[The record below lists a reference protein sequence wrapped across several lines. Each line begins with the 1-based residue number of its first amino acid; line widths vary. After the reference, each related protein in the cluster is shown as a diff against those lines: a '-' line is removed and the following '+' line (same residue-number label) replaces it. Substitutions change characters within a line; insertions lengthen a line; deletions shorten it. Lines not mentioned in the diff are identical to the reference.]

1 MPKSLTK
8 FCLNQSLHPIIDDAG
23 EAASAVSPCCHAAV
37 YAPPWFQRV
46 GSTVKKKG
54 LKDVNVNFAVACSG
68 CKKKQQTICVGNSN
82 GLAKA
87 QIIGDAIERVHREC
101 QVIIPSCT
109 APQDPFLASAAEI
122 ERLEKELGQQRRQME
137 EFQRENGQ
145 LKRTAEQAR
154 LNKQQQSTAQ
164 RLKNRQ
170 GQQGA
175 ANRPRQSDTIWQG
188 CQELEDA
195 GYKRRG
201 HRQGHGRPL

>member
-1 MPKSLTK
+1 MMQAKLSLL
-8 FCLNQSLHPIIDDAG
+8 CP
-23 EAASAVSPCCHAAV
+23 HAAMLQ

-54 LKDVNVNFAVACSG
+54 LKDVTVNFVVACSG

-109 APQDPFLASAAEI
+109 APQDPFLASTAEI
-122 ERLEKELGQQRRQME
+122 ERLEKELHQQRCQMD

-145 LKRTAEQAR
+145 LKRAAEQVTQTA
-154 LNKQQQSTAQ
+154 QQVSTAK
-164 RLKNRQ
+164 RLKTTA
-170 GQQGA
+170 G
-175 ANRPRQSDTIWQG
+175 SKTIRINPDDQTEFG
-188 CQELEDA
+188 KGVCSYEMLATGDHPT
-195 GYKRRG
+195 GII
-201 HRQGHGRPL
+201 